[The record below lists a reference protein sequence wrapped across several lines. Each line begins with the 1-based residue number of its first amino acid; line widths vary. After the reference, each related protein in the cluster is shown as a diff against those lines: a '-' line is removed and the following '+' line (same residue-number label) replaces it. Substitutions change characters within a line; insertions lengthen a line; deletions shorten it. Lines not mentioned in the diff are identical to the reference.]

1 MSSGCA
7 WSWRPAPKRCVRLR
21 ATSVTG
27 SSIARGFFWS
37 AAAPRRSIAAEG
49 RRRHEVGASER
60 SAAGAPRRS
69 GRGVEGNWAKTRSG
83 RFRAQRRRRPEAER
97 TRSRG
102 KLKVMLTREQ
112 ISDGLKRAR
121 YVTNERVETAIFLA
135 LALEKP
141 LLIEGPAGAGKTEVA
156 KVLAEMLHTELIR
169 LQCYEGLDEARALYE
184 WNYQK
189 QLLRMQPGEQQGLRW
204 EELSEHIFSRDYLLE
219 RPLLKAITAP
229 SRVVL
234 LIDEVDKADE
244 EFEAFLLELLSDF
257 QISVPELGT
266 LKAHERPVVIL
277 TSNRAR
283 ELSEALRRRCL
294 HLFIDFPGIEQERKI
309 IEFKVPELDAKLAA
323 EAARFVSAIRKLG
336 LRKPPSIAETLD
348 WARALVR
355 LGVRELD
362 TDAVRTALGVLL
374 KHEEDR
380 VKVESKASALAPRRR

>member
-1 MSSGCA
+1 ME
-7 WSWRPAPKRCVRLR
+7 
-21 ATSVTG
+21 T
-27 SSIARGFFWS
+27 
-37 AAAPRRSIAAEG
+37 
-49 RRRHEVGASER
+49 
-60 SAAGAPRRS
+60 
-69 GRGVEGNWAKTRSG
+69 
-83 RFRAQRRRRPEAER
+83 
-97 TRSRG
+97 
-102 KLKVMLTREQ
+102 TREQ
-112 ISDGLKRAR
+112 ISDGLRRAK

-156 KVLAEMLHTELIR
+156 KVVTEILHTELIR

-189 QLLRMQPGEQQGLRW
+189 QLLRMQAGENQGLRW
-204 EELSEHIFSRDYLLE
+204 EELSEHIFSRDFLLE
-219 RPLLKAITAP
+219 RPLLRAITSA

-234 LIDEVDKADE
+234 LIDEIDKADE

-266 LKAHERPVVIL
+266 LKAHERPAVIL

-294 HLFIDFPGIEQERKI
+294 HLFIDFPGTEQERKI
-309 IEFKVPELDAKLAA
+309 IELKVPDLDAKLAA
-323 EAARFVSAIRKLG
+323 EAARFVGAIRKLG

-355 LGVRELD
+355 LGVHELD

-374 KHEEDR
+374 KHEDDR
-380 VKVESKASALAPRRR
+380 AKVEAKASSLAPRRR